1 MSKKVIVNG
10 MNIGYLPPTNASE
23 INYDNTTSGLTSNN
37 LQDALDEL
45 GGG

>member
-23 INYDNTTSGLTSNN
+23 INYDM
-37 LQDALDEL
+37 